1 MSLWGQRSVAVWT
14 VIGGICAVITV
25 VISLVQMTRPD
36 ASERGAGDRVTE
48 LEPQSPSPGAGGGV
62 VESPSPSSGLDF
74 GRDATYVTEEGAAGF
89 PGDPLGFPMTSGG
102 PVDVS
107 GVGEGCVGYA
117 AEAPDFQF
125 TWDGDGGLL
134 RFFFVGDGDTALVV
148 NAPDA
153 SWHCNDDSHG
163 GLNPT
168 VDFATA
174 ADGSYDVWVASVGS
188 GASVGGTLF
197 VSELESQVPQS

>member
-1 MSLWGQRSVAVWT
+1 MSLSDQRSVAVWT
-14 VIGGICAVITV
+14 MVGAVCAVITV
-25 VISLVQMTRPD
+25 VISLVQVTRND
-36 ASERGAGDRVTE
+36 APEPGPAGAGVTV
-48 LEPQSPSPGAGGGV
+48 LEPQSPSP
-62 VESPSPSSGLDF
+62 SPGLDV
-74 GRDATYVTEEGAAGF
+74 GLDATYFTEDGVAGF

-107 GVGEGCVGYA
+107 GVGGGCVGYA
-117 AEAPDFQF
+117 ARAPDFQF
-125 TWDGDGGLL
+125 TWDGGGGLL

-153 SWHCNDDSHG
+153 SWYCNDDSHG

-168 VDFATA
+168 VDFAAA
-174 ADGSYDVWVASVGS
+174 ADGTYDVWVASVSS